1 MASLKDLKRKL
12 GSFSTEEKLKIE
24 ESSSQVLPSK
34 KNNSFELEEARYLLN
49 LIANSDFKGRD
60 VQIIYNIAFKLQDIV
75 TENTK

>member
-12 GSFSTEEKLKIE
+12 GSFSAEEKLKIE

-75 TENTK
+75 TENTI

>member
-12 GSFSTEEKLKIE
+12 GSFSAEEKLKIE